1 MSSRWNSSM
10 GAGALKV
17 SRCVWRV
24 RRRVSGERVGSER
37 MSLRVLAAP
46 LSKERLSRI
55 SAAARW

>member
-1 MSSRWNSSM
+1 M